1 MNFFKQLPSNSVFL
15 LPVVALV
22 VGLISVDAA
31 NDRAQALYDARFQ
44 ERLEADASLRLMI
57 RNFAIETASQDFDE
71 LVSLMSARSFEGI
84 DILNDPA
91 TETLVN
97 SYGERL
103 SSQYFHLIVG
113 AVADGGKCVC
123 EIRFPPS

>member
-31 NDRAQALYDARFQ
+31 NDRAQTLYDARFR
-44 ERLEADASLRLMI
+44 ERLEADASLRLMV
-57 RNFAIETASQDFDE
+57 RDFAIETASQDFDE
-71 LVSLMSARSFEGI
+71 LSSLMSARSFAGV

-91 TETLVN
+91 TETLIN
-97 SYGERL
+97 
-103 SSQYFHLIVG
+103 
-113 AVADGGKCVC
+113 
-123 EIRFPPS
+123 

>member
-1 MNFFKQLPSNSVFL
+1 M
-15 LPVVALV
+15 

-71 LVSLMSARSFEGI
+71 LISLMSARSFAGV

-91 TETLVN
+91 TETLVD

-113 AVADGGKCVC
+113 SVTKEGEVYVKYA
-123 EIRFPPS
+123 FPRRELVGREMSSHPNARGL